1 MPPRLADLG
10 FASTAEQATEGVDL
24 TGTTWVITGVNSG
37 LGKET
42 TRVMSLR
49 GARIVGLARSLEKA
63 SNALADLEID
73 GTPVACDL
81 ADLTTVHA
89 AVDTILALNT
99 PLHGVLANAGVM
111 AIQNLEQVHGYE
123 RQFFTNHV
131 GHHALIAGLLHRLSD
146 RARVVMTSSGAHTMA
161 APEGIEF
168 DNLSGERDYHPW
180 RMYGQSK
187 LANILFARSLAKQF
201 EGSKKTANALHPG
214 VIQTNLGRHVPNA
227 EAMYAKMKKIE
238 KTIAQGAATQ
248 CTVATH
254 PELAKV
260 SGQYFSDCR
269 PKGPSKIARDD
280 ALAAQLWART
290 ESIIDELKR

>member
-1 MPPRLADLG
+1 MPPRLAELG
-10 FASTAEQATEGVDL
+10 FDTTAEQATDGIDL
-24 TGTTWVITGVNSG
+24 TGTTWVITGINSG

-42 TRVMSLR
+42 TRVLSLR
-49 GARIVGLARSLEKA
+49 GAHIVGLARTAEKA
-63 SNALADLEID
+63 QQALHDLNIS

-81 ADLTTVHA
+81 ANLDTVDDA
-89 AVDTILALNT
+89 LQTIEALDR
-99 PLHGVLANAGVM
+99 PLNGIIANAGVM

-131 GHHALIAGLLHRLSD
+131 GHHALVTGLLDQLAT
-146 RARVVMTSSGAHTMA
+146 RARVVMLSSGAHTMA
-161 APEGIEF
+161 SEEGIEF

-187 LANILFARSLAKQF
+187 LANILFARQLAKQF
-201 EGSKKTANALHPG
+201 EGTKRTANALHPG

-227 EAMYAKMKKIE
+227 EAMYARMKKVE
-238 KTIAQGAATQ
+238 KTIEQGAATQ

-254 PELAKV
+254 PELRKV

-269 PKGPSKIARDD
+269 PKGPSKTALDEI
-280 ALAAQLWART
+280 LAARLWSRT
-290 ESIIDELKR
+290 EAIIDEVKS